1 MGKFRLLAHPWWVN
15 LLLLI
20 PLALY
25 FAWRNRGIQTP
36 GRQLLFATIFAV
48 AFGFVEAAVA
58 IYLSAAAGLL
68 PGYRGTLSEMQSLAR
83 ATLPET
89 LPIDQFPQ
97 SLLTVEV
104 LREAATIVMLVGVA
118 LLAAGKARERCAV
131 FLWSFAF
138 WDISYY
144 AGLWATIRWPTSLID
159 LDLLFLIPVP
169 WVAQVWFPLL
179 VSVLTLVAVILSRRK
194 TDVSGFPELQ
204 KTLVVR
210 SAISRR
216 LSKASGRN
224 PASNQPN

>member
-36 GRQLLFATIFAV
+36 TRQLLFATTFAI
-48 AFGFVEAAVA
+48 AFGFVEAAVV

-68 PGYRGTLSEMQSLAR
+68 PGYTGTLSEVQSLAR
-83 ATLPET
+83 ATPPET

-131 FLWSFAF
+131 FLWSFAI

-179 VSVLTLVAVILSRRK
+179 VSVLTLVAVVLSRRK
-194 TDVSGFPELQ
+194 THVSGFPELPG
-204 KTLVVR
+204 TLVVR
-210 SAISRR
+210 SS
-216 LSKASGRN
+216 
-224 PASNQPN
+224 PSNDGAAR

>member
-1 MGKFRLLAHPWWVN
+1 MGKFRLLAHPLWVN

-25 FAWRNRGIQTP
+25 FAWRNKGIQIP
-36 GRQLLFATIFAV
+36 RRQLLIATIFAV
-48 AFGFVEAAVA
+48 AFGFVEAAVV

-68 PGYRGTLSEMQSLAR
+68 PGYTGTLSEVQSLAR
-83 ATLPET
+83 AIPQEALPT
-89 LPIDQFPQ
+89 DQLPQ

-118 LLAAGKARERCAV
+118 LLAASKARERCAV

-144 AGLWATIRWPTSLID
+144 AGLWSTIRWPTSLID

-179 VSVLTLVAVILSRRK
+179 VSVLTLVAVVLSRRK
-194 TDVSGFPELQ
+194 RDVSGFPEPP
-204 KTLVVR
+204 KTLVVGSSPPNER
-210 SAISRR
+210 ASR
-216 LSKASGRN
+216 
-224 PASNQPN
+224 

>member
-1 MGKFRLLAHPWWVN
+1 MGKFRLLAHPLWVN

-25 FAWRNRGIQTP
+25 FAWRNKGIQIP
-36 GRQLLFATIFAV
+36 RRQLLFAAVFAV

-68 PGYRGTLSEMQSLAR
+68 PGYTGTLSQVQSLAK
-83 ATLPET
+83 AIPQET
-89 LPIDQFPQ
+89 LPTDQFPQ

-118 LLAAGKARERCAV
+118 LLAASKARERCAV

-179 VSVLTLVAVILSRRK
+179 VSVLTLVAVVLNRRK
-194 TDVSGFPELQ
+194 TDVSGFPEPP
-204 KTLVVR
+204 KTLVLGSSPSNDR
-210 SAISRR
+210 ASR
-216 LSKASGRN
+216 
-224 PASNQPN
+224 